1 MAETI
6 AAILNRPL
14 AFVFGAFDRPMAA
27 LQRHFGT
34 AGMAYV
40 FLIPNLV
47 IFGLFSFTPALL
59 NIWMSFTGGSSPIIV
74 DRPFVGLANYID
86 IFSCGSYLEPR
97 TCHVAGF
104 GFWTS
109 LWNTL
114 VFALIQVP
122 VMIFIA
128 LATALV
134 LNRRIWGRGF
144 WRAMYFYPVMLSPVV
159 VSIIWDWI
167 LKRRGIL
174 NNLLNDS
181 VVWSNQLADQPEILW
196 AIKLIVVLCLAGV
209 AVYLLRSTRLWRLA
223 FGILFST
230 AILWLVVYWDPA
242 STFRLAPWR
251 PINWLVSD
259 NSIWPMF
266 WVVFVYSWAHLGF
279 YMLILLAGLQA
290 IPRDVYEAA
299 VMDGASDWRMLWRIT
314 LPLLMPTLLVVLVLS
329 LIKAFQVFDEVYILT
344 GGGPGDATRFV
355 IQQIYETAFTGDTK
369 LYGIAAAYSALL
381 AFVIFDLTAIQ
392 IFLTRRQAGAAP

>member
-1 MAETI
+1 MAITLS
-6 AAILNRPL
+6 AILNRPL
-14 AFVFGAFDRPMAA
+14 GLILGLIDRPMMAV
-27 LQRHFGT
+27 QRRFGT
-34 AGMAYV
+34 VGMVYI
-40 FLIPNLV
+40 FLLPNLI

-59 NIWMSFTGGSSPIIV
+59 NIWLSFTGGSSPLISE
-74 DRPFVGLANYID
+74 RPFIGLSNYAD
-86 IFSCGSYLEPR
+86 IFACDSYLQPQ
-97 TCHVAGF
+97 TCKVAGF

-122 VMIFIA
+122 VMTLVA

-174 NNLLNDS
+174 NQLLTDS
-181 VVWSNQLADQPEILW
+181 IKWSNKVAEQPDAMWFVKIGVLFFLALGALYLVRFSRW
-196 AIKLIVVLCLAGV
+196 AKIIGGIGLAAV
-209 AVYLLRSTRLWRLA
+209 AVWIVA
-223 FGILFST
+223 
-230 AILWLVVYWDPA
+230 VWDPA
-242 STFRLAPWR
+242 ATFHIGPWR
-251 PINWLVSD
+251 PINWLVDRDSV
-259 NSIWPMF
+259 WPTF

-290 IPRDVYEAA
+290 IPRDIYEAA
-299 VMDGASDWRMLWRIT
+299 TMDGTSPWRILYRIT

-355 IQQIYETAFTGDTK
+355 IQHIYESAFTGETK
-369 LYGIAAAYSALL
+369 LYGIAAAYSVLL
-381 AFVIFDLTAIQ
+381 AFVIFVLTAMQ
-392 IFLTRRQAGAAP
+392 IFLTRRQAGGVS

>member
-1 MAETI
+1 MAKNMT
-6 AAILNRPL
+6 AILDRPL
-14 AFVFGAFDRPMAA
+14 GLIFGICDRPMAA
-27 LQRHFGT
+27 LQRRLGT
-34 AGMAYV
+34 VGMAYI

-47 IFGLFSFTPALL
+47 IFGIFSFTPALL
-59 NIWMSFTGGSSPIIV
+59 NIWMSFTGGSSPIMA
-74 DRPFVGLANYID
+74 DRPFVGLANYVD
-86 IFSCGSYLEPR
+86 IFSCGSYLEPQ

-109 LWNTL
+109 LRNTL

-122 VMIFIA
+122 VMTFVA
-128 LATALV
+128 LTTALV
-134 LNRRIWGRGF
+134 LNRRICGRGF

-174 NNLLNDS
+174 NNLLNDG
-181 VVWSNQLADQPEILW
+181 VVWSNHLADQPNTLGAVKI
-196 AIKLIVVLCLAGV
+196 AVILCLAIMTI
-209 AVYLLRSTRLWRLA
+209 YLLRATQVWRLVL
-223 FGILFST
+223 GI
-230 AILWLVVYWDPA
+230 ILGAVIFWLVVYWDPVA
-242 STFRLAPWR
+242 TFRMGPWR
-251 PINWLVSD
+251 PINWLVND

-344 GGGPGDATRFV
+344 GGGPGDSTRFV
-355 IQQIYETAFTGDTK
+355 IQQIYETAFTGETK
-369 LYGIAAAYSALL
+369 LYGIAAAYSVLL
-381 AFVIFDLTAIQ
+381 AFVIFVLTAIQ
-392 IFLTRRQAGAAP
+392 LFLTRRQAGGAA